1 MSEQSMTR
9 QSMTGSHTTG
19 RSLQLRGIEVYYNR
33 VRALRDV
40 NIDVHEGEIVS
51 LLGNNGAGKTSTLS
65 LISGLV
71 RARAGTMTWG
81 DMDLTKM
88 QPWDLVAAGVLHIPE
103 GRRIF
108 STMTVHENLQLGG
121 YLVKDHAAVQERI
134 DYSYELMPRLAERRN
149 QQGGTLSGG
158 EQQMLA
164 LGRALV
170 GGPKLLLLD
179 EPSMGL
185 APLIVKQVME
195 IIQEVNKQGTTVLL
209 VEQNARA
216 ALKIADRAYVLE
228 SGMVT
233 MSGSAAEL
241 AANPAVI
248 EAYLGK

>member
-1 MSEQSMTR
+1 MSNLVLENVD
-9 QSMTGSHTTG
+9 
-19 RSLQLRGIEVYYNR
+19 LYYNR
-33 VRALRDV
+33 VHALRGLSLQV
-40 NIDVHEGEIVS
+40 NEGEIVS

-65 LISGLV
+65 MLSGLERPRNGRV
-71 RARAGTMTWG
+71 TWG
-81 DMDLTKM
+81 DKDLTKL
-88 QPWDLVAAGVLHIPE
+88 QPWDMVEAGLLHIPE

-108 STMTVHENLQLGG
+108 STMTVHENLLIGG
-121 YLVKDHAAVQERI
+121 YLVKDQKLIAERAAHA
-134 DYSYELMPRLAERRN
+134 YELMPRLAERRD

-195 IIQEVNKQGTTVLL
+195 IIREVNKQGTTVLL
-209 VEQNARA
+209 VEQNAKA

-228 SGMVT
+228 SGRVT
-233 MSGSAAEL
+233 LQGPAAEL
-241 AANPAVI
+241 AEDPRVI
-248 EAYLGK
+248 EAYLGA

>member
-1 MSEQSMTR
+1 MSTLTLENVE
-9 QSMTGSHTTG
+9 
-19 RSLQLRGIEVYYNR
+19 LYYNR
-33 VRALRDV
+33 VHALRSV
-40 NIDVHEGEIVS
+40 SLEVREGEIIS

-71 RARAGTMTWG
+71 RAKSGAVRWG
-81 DMDLTKM
+81 DQDLSKM
-88 QPWDLVAAGVLHIPE
+88 QPWDVVGAGLLHIPE

-108 STMTVHENLQLGG
+108 STMTVHENLLLGG
-121 YLVKDHAAVQERI
+121 YLVKDQKLIAERAA
-134 DYSYELMPRLAERRN
+134 YAYELMPRLAERRA

-185 APLIVKQVME
+185 APLIVKQVMD
-195 IIQEVNKQGTTVLL
+195 IIREVNAQGTTILL

-228 SGMVT
+228 SGRVT
-233 MSGSAAEL
+233 MEGPAAEL
-241 AANPAVI
+241 AADPRVI
-248 EAYLGK
+248 EAYLGA

>member
-1 MSEQSMTR
+1 MRLTLDSVD
-9 QSMTGSHTTG
+9 
-19 RSLQLRGIEVYYNR
+19 LYYHR
-33 VRALRDV
+33 VHALRELSLVVED
-40 NIDVHEGEIVS
+40 GEIVS

-71 RARAGTMTWG
+71 KARSGTVTWG
-81 DMDLTKM
+81 EHDLTRM
-88 QPWDLVAAGVLHIPE
+88 RPWDLVDAGLIHVPE

-108 STMTVHENLQLGG
+108 STMSVHENLLLGG
-121 YLVKDHAAVQERI
+121 YLVDDPKLVRERTDHA
-134 DYSYELMPRLAERRN
+134 YELMPRLAERRH

-164 LGRALV
+164 VGRALV

-195 IIQEVNKQGTTVLL
+195 VIEAINAEGTTVLL

-216 ALKIADRAYVLE
+216 ALKIAHRAYVLE
-228 SGMVT
+228 SGRVT
-233 MSGSAAEL
+233 MEGPAAEL
-241 AANPAVI
+241 AQDPRVI
-248 EAYLGK
+248 EAYLGV

>member
-1 MSEQSMTR
+1 MPTL
-9 QSMTGSHTTG
+9 T
-19 RSLQLRGIEVYYNR
+19 LDAVDLYYQR
-33 VRALRDV
+33 VHALRQLSLE
-40 NIDVHEGEIVS
+40 VHEGEIVA

-65 LISGLV
+65 MISGLV
-71 RARAGTMTWG
+71 RPKRGEVRWG
-81 DMDLTKM
+81 DMDLTTQ
-88 QPWDLVAAGVLHIPE
+88 QPWDTVGAGLLHIPE

-108 STMTVHENLQLGG
+108 STMTVHENLMLGG
-121 YLVKDHAAVQERI
+121 YLVKDQKLIDERAAHA
-134 DYSYELMPRLAERRN
+134 YELMPRLAERRT

-185 APLIVKQVME
+185 APLIVKQVMQ
-195 IIQEVNKQGTTVLL
+195 IIEAVNREGTTVLL

-228 SGMVT
+228 SGRVT
-233 MSGSAAEL
+233 MQGPAAEL
-241 AANPAVI
+241 AADPKVI
-248 EAYLGK
+248 EAYLGA